1 MIRLRELSI
10 RRGRLEDRLMNK
22 SEQLILHLFKIFY
35 HGKDEGKREHWSGD
49 LYDILYWIP
58 SLERSHK
65 FLRKEDIYYNLW
77 GYAEDRFS
85 AVSTG
90 TINRLNRIS
99 KSEKEG
105 GFGIIKDK
113 TSNPDCAEFCKGYF
127 LWLSDKLS
135 KEGEV
140 TEDDIRKEIELLYK
154 GKAHV

>member
-1 MIRLRELSI
+1 MLRLRELSI

-65 FLRKEDIYYNLW
+65 FLRKGDIYYNLW
-77 GYAEDRFS
+77 GYADDRFS

-113 TSNPDCAEFCKGYF
+113 TPNPDCAEFCKGYF

-135 KEGEV
+135 KDGEV
-140 TEDDIRKEIELLYK
+140 SENDIKEEIELLYK
-154 GKAHV
+154 GKAYV

>member
-1 MIRLRELSI
+1 
-10 RRGRLEDRLMNK
+10 MNK

-77 GYAEDRFS
+77 GYAGDRFS

-105 GFGIIKDK
+105 GFGIIRDK
-113 TSNPDCAEFCKGYF
+113 TPNSDCAEFCKGYF

-135 KEGEV
+135 KDGEV
-140 TEDDIRKEIELLYK
+140 SENDIKEEIELLYK
-154 GKAHV
+154 GKAYV

>member
-1 MIRLRELSI
+1 
-10 RRGRLEDRLMNK
+10 MNK

-49 LYDILYWIP
+49 LYDTLYWIP

-77 GYAEDRFS
+77 GYADDRFS

-113 TSNPDCAEFCKGYF
+113 TPNPDCAEFCKGYF
-127 LWLSDKLS
+127 LWLLDKLS
-135 KEGEV
+135 KDGEV
-140 TEDDIRKEIELLYK
+140 SENDIKEEIELLYK
-154 GKAHV
+154 GKAYV